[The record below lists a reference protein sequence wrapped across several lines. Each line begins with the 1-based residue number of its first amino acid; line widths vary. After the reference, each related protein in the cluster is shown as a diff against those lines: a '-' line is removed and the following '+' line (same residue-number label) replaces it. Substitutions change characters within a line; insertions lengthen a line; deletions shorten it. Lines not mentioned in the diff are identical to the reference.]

1 MIRSFAGK
9 ATEDLFLGL
18 DSRRAR
24 RACPQALWPVVR
36 RKLDQLNRVKDLP
49 ELSIP
54 PGNRLERLRGDRE
67 GQHSIRINEQY
78 RVCFRWEESHAFEV
92 EVTDYH

>member
-1 MIRSFAGK
+1 VIHSFADR

-54 PGNRLERLRGDRE
+54 PGNRLEGLQGARE
-67 GQHSIRINEQY
+67 GQHSIRINEKY
-78 RVCFRWEESHAFEV
+78 RICFRWEESDAYEV